1 MSALAPVKDWWGQ
14 ASSRDQLSV
23 IACGVVLAVYIVYIA
38 ILSPVQNMAEEQM
51 KTTAAQKVALERV
64 RKLAAQVKEM
74 KRGKSGKKSRSAEK
88 IVESSIG
95 THGLRVSG
103 FDASGKSGIRVRFDQ
118 VTFDKLLAWVNEL
131 EVNEGL
137 SMKDISIAS
146 GKAQGVVSAN
156 LLIQGG

>member
-74 KRGKSGKKSRSAEK
+74 K
-88 IVESSIG
+88 IYY
-95 THGLRVSG
+95 H
-103 FDASGKSGIRVRFDQ
+103 
-118 VTFDKLLAWVNEL
+118 KLTILFYKMV
-131 EVNEGL
+131 
-137 SMKDISIAS
+137 
-146 GKAQGVVSAN
+146 
-156 LLIQGG
+156 